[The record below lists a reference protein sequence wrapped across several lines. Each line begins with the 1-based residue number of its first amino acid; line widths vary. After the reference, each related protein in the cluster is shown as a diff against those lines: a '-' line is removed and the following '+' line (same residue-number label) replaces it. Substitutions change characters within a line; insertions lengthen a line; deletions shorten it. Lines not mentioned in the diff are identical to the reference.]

1 VAHAQGSGC
10 PGADIG
16 QTAALQKKQKKPHI
30 RHIEETSAE
39 E

>member
-10 PGADIG
+10 QAADIG
-16 QTAALQKKQKKPHI
+16 QTAALQEKPRI
-30 RHIEETSAE
+30 RHIEQPGAE